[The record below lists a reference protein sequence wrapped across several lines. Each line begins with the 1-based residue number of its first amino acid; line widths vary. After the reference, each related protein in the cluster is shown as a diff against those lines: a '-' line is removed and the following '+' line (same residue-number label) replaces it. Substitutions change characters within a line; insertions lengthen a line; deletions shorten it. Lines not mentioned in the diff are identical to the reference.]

1 MSTETR
7 GSSCWLGSQ
16 IVNLLSVH
24 RVDEVPDLNCSA
36 LTIDEMERIL
46 MLRKDLGELS
56 IQRIVEYLQQQKKLA
71 DQEQGVATS

>member
-1 MSTETR
+1 M
-7 GSSCWLGSQ
+7 
-16 IVNLLSVH
+16 
-24 RVDEVPDLNCSA
+24 DEVPDLNCSA